1 MKFSY
6 LCITTT
12 CYNWRNDVNF
22 ITWFNVAAHPF
33 CGDRWENRWRSVF
46 QVTKSIASVTEVST
60 VTAGNAETTAN
71 FTGTGYLFNVM
82 ARKIAIQL
90 PFDCVT
96 VPILTVGRL
105 MLHNDQNGAK
115 HKFGNSGKILEYI
128 INQIEIFK
136 LKFGI
141 SRLREILP

>member
-1 MKFSY
+1 M
-6 LCITTT
+6 
-12 CYNWRNDVNF
+12 
-22 ITWFNVAAHPF
+22 
-33 CGDRWENRWRSVF
+33 
-46 QVTKSIASVTEVST
+46 ST

-90 PFDCVT
+90 PFDCVA

-128 INQIEIFK
+128 INQIEILK
-136 LKFGI
+136 LKFVKYLDCVKFYR
-141 SRLREILP
+141 SFHD